1 MKTRLAAIAL
11 ILVGVGAVALSIIG
25 PNLGGSSSSK
35 YITSTVTVGSVTATS
50 VANGTVAASTV
61 YGLKF
66 GAAPDVVSSAGTTSG
81 TGGSTGNSPTGTST
95 LAWPVKTVTAAVGQ
109 SVKKGAVLAVADD
122 AASQIQ
128 LTSAQATLSAAQ
140 TKLTTDQGGVDA
152 LTKAQAA
159 NQLKQSQTA
168 YSQAVANRKLTNS
181 QNANK
186 LAQAKQQVTAAQA
199 KVNKDCPLGATCA
212 DDEAALTTAQ
222 GTYAST
228 ALQVSQSN
236 TQAAQQVTNAS
247 LSLASAKLQYTGKV
261 APAASATIM
270 ADQAQVATAQQA
282 LDDAQLAVN
291 NASIVAPG
299 DGLIV
304 AVNILPGVTAPT
316 GYAIE
321 MSVLPMVATT
331 SFAEADISNLKVGQA
346 ATVTVTAA
354 KATVPGTVTQIVPVA
369 ASAGGSSSVVTYGV
383 TVTLDLSNT
392 TATVLS
398 GMSATVTVTTASV
411 DNVMRVPATALQG
424 SATAGYTIRVVGSD
438 GNAQTVAVQ
447 VGLVTTSFAQI
458 TGGLN
463 QGDSVVVGTTSS
475 RTGTT
480 TTGGGVNLG
489 GLTGG
494 GGGIQG
500 GGFGR

>member
-1 MKTRLAAIAL
+1 
-11 ILVGVGAVALSIIG
+11 
-25 PNLGGSSSSK
+25 
-35 YITSTVTVGSVTATS
+35 
-50 VANGTVAASTV
+50 V

-199 KVNKDCPLGATCA
+199 KVNKDVDCPLGPICTA
-212 DDEAALTTAQ
+212 DEAALTTAQ